1 MLLFDTRSTA
11 ARFAALALCAVPML
25 AADEDKERLTASTQ
39 VLNEIMAADDKGIP
53 ADLFKKANCVVVVPD
68 MKKGGFIVTAKYG
81 RGFATCR
88 NSAGGGWTAPAAM
101 RVEGGGVGFQIGASE
116 TDLIMLV
123 MSEKGKQGMLASK
136 FTLGG
141 EASVAAGPVGRDTTA
156 QTDATM
162 KADILS
168 WSRSRGVFG
177 GLSLQGG
184 TLRPD
189 DDGNKGLYGKA
200 SDNKEILT
208 GKVKAPAEASAFLA
222 TVAKYGGSTEKK

>member
-1 MLLFDTRSTA
+1 MLFNTKSVTA
-11 ARFAALALCAVPML
+11 RVAALALCAVPML
-25 AADEDKERLTASTQ
+25 AADEDKVRLTASTE

-53 ADLFKKANCVVVVPD
+53 ADLFKKAHCVVVVPN

-88 NSAGGGWTAPAAM
+88 NTTGAGWTAPAAM

-123 MSEKGKQGMLASK
+123 MSEKGMQGMLASK

-141 EASVAAGPVGRDTTA
+141 EGSVAAGPVGRDATA

-168 WSRSRGVFG
+168 WSRSRGVFAG
-177 GLSLQGG
+177 ISLQGA

-200 SDNKEILT
+200 SDNKDILT
-208 GKVKAPAEASAFLA
+208 GKVKATADASTFLA
-222 TVAKYGGSTEKK
+222 TVAKYGGATEKK

>member
-1 MLLFDTRSTA
+1 MLFMKRPTA
-11 ARFAALALCAVPML
+11 TCVAALALSASPIFAAV
-25 AADEDKERLTASTQ
+25 EDAERLTASTQ
-39 VLNEIMAADDKGIP
+39 VLREIMAADDKGIP
-53 ADLFKKANCVVVVPD
+53 TDLFKKAHCVVVVPN

-88 NSAGGGWTAPAAM
+88 VATGWSAPAAM

-123 MSEKGKQGMLASK
+123 MSEKGMQGMLSSK

-141 EASVAAGPVGRDTTA
+141 EASVAAGPVGRDASA

-177 GLSLQGG
+177 GISLQGG

-189 DDGNKGLYGKA
+189 EDGNKGLYGK
-200 SDNKEILT
+200 SMENKDILT
-208 GKVKAPAEASAFLA
+208 GKSAAPADAHAFLA
-222 TVAKYGGSTEKK
+222 EVQKYAGVTEK